1 MKRQFPQGALSRLVA
16 LFFLISDLA
25 SPSSSPLE
33 AMVIPSLCQAG
44 YCRFAAAVAEAYHNA
59 ANGTPPAVTFL
70 ASPDGALLGVSVTP
84 EFVRCHTIADGALI
98 YRSLVGL
105 YPGTRLRTLHSNV
118 TLAVTESQSDQRAL
132 AVAGVPVDAPNIYFD
147 GRFSVHGVV
156 RPLLPCVA
164 RHSPAKEVLVAAAA
178 TPESSCRASSQ
189 PSCGREQRR
198 RPSSS
203 RSGKKRRPA
212 TTTRRRIPQDR
223 TLL

>member
-132 AVAGVPVDAPNIYFD
+132 VRRRRAGGCAEHLL
-147 GRFSVHGVV
+147 R
-156 RPLLPCVA
+156 RPL
-164 RHSPAKEVLVAAAA
+164 
-178 TPESSCRASSQ
+178 RASSQ